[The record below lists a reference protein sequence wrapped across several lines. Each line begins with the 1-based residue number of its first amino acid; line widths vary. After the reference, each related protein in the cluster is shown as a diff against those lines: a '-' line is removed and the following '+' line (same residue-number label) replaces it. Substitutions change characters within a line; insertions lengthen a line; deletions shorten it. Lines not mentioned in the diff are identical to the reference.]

1 MKKLVL
7 VLLFIFALG
16 CNTYAEDSPVF
27 SGYVIFDDNVNN
39 VIYLDENTEKPT
51 LNLSNQRKINSL
63 KNVKNNSND
72 LMNTKS
78 VFNSQL
84 NIPEYKKIAP
94 RLFSQV
100 EKNDF
105 FTYGT
110 TFGTDVDNTSAQ
122 LEYLA
127 NVYTRFETKHL
138 AFSTT
143 YATCMGNFGA
153 NDLSRSIILSPEIKL
168 TRSLSILDNF
178 QVYMGR
184 PKKKNEVVLRY
195 RPHFRY
201 HEDLLQ
207 MDLGAGQNYYDD
219 GNTSSFFKFS
229 TNFRL

>member
-1 MKKLVL
+1 MKKLLL

-16 CNTYAEDSPVF
+16 CNGYAEDSTVL

-51 LNLSNQRKINSL
+51 LNL
-63 KNVKNNSND
+63 NNSSKITSAKNTKKNYND
-72 LMNTKS
+72 LINTKS

-94 RLFSQV
+94 RLFSQI

-127 NVYTRFETKHL
+127 NIYTRFETKYL

-143 YATCMGNFGA
+143 YSTCMGNFGA
-153 NDLSRSIILSPEIKL
+153 NDLSRSFILSPEVKL
-168 TRSLSILDNF
+168 TRSLSVLNNF

-184 PKKKNEVVLRY
+184 QKKKNEIVLRY
-195 RPHFRY
+195 RPHFKY

-207 MDLGAGQNYYDD
+207 MDIGAGQNYYDN